1 MTADRPTFEA
11 RLARLD
17 EIVRELE
24 GDTVELAR
32 ALQLFE
38 EGVDCL
44 RGASEE
50 LERAEAQVRT
60 LTERADGTF
69 GLAKPRVRGA

>member
-1 MTADRPTFEA
+1 MSAERPTFES

-24 GDTVELAR
+24 GETVELAR

-38 EGVDCL
+38 EGVECL

-69 GLAKPRVRGA
+69 GLSRTGGRGA